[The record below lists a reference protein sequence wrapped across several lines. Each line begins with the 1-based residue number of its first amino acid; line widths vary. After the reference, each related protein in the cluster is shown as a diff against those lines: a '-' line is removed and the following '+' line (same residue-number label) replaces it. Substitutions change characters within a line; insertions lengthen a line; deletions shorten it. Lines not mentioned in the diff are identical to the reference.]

1 MQPMSGTGMRQQ
13 SRDRDGADWARELSS
28 YISSGCSVFGQL
40 RSCVVVGVCFCS
52 RAVLCYRGRAVR
64 LTHDHKAEDQMYA
77 TYIHSLL
84 NQMT

>member
-1 MQPMSGTGMRQQ
+1 M
-13 SRDRDGADWARELSS
+13 
-28 YISSGCSVFGQL
+28 FGQL
-40 RSCVVVGVCFCS
+40 RSCVVSVCGFCS

-84 NQMT
+84 IQWT